1 RFDNCF
7 KNEAQKNGFRQYLG
21 GLLGESER
29 KNLTQMANNAVGVV
43 YNRLHHFLTES
54 PWSDRQV
61 NECRLQVMNQCRQ
74 TQIPRGFTLIVDDS
88 GHRKS
93 GNLTA
98 RVGRQYSG
106 EIGKTDNGI
115 VAVTT
120 HLNDGKK
127 SVPLD
132 IEIYQPAS
140 SLAEGKEDKEF
151 QKKPEIAIDLIDRSL
166 TRGYRPKI
174 GLIDAGYGNNTS
186 FLKALEERKLKYL
199 GGLAKNRKVIIEKE
213 GGVEETIQL
222 EQLAKSLSE
231 KDWEKITL
239 NLDKEK
245 TVWVAVFRAKI
256 SQLEGERNLAI
267 VMNASSIEKATEVD
281 YFITNVVEADTV
293 TASWIV
299 RTYTERNWVE
309 VFYREAKGWLGLR
322 EYQVRDKRSL
332 LRHFILGFC
341 AYTFILWHKLTGGLQ
356 RRWANRPLNTFVE
369 ALEAFRTAMSFRF
382 FEWLTENLDVFAAY
396 KASLGLVWA

>member
-1 RFDNCF
+1 
-7 KNEAQKNGFRQYLG
+7 LG
-21 GLLGESER
+21 GSTWEKL
-29 KNLTQMANNAVGVV
+29 A
-43 YNRLHHFLTES
+43 
-54 PWSDRQV
+54 P
-61 NECRLQVMNQCRQ
+61 
-74 TQIPRGFTLIVDDS
+74 
-88 GHRKS
+88 
-93 GNLTA
+93 
-98 RVGRQYSG
+98 
-106 EIGKTDNGI
+106 TDNGI

-120 HLNDGKK
+120 HLYDGKK

-132 IEIYQPAS
+132 IEIYQHAS
-140 SLAEGKEDKEF
+140 SLKEGKEDKEF

-174 GLIDAGYGNNTS
+174 VLIDAGYGNNTS

-199 GGLAKNRKVIIEKE
+199 GGVAKNRKVIIEKE
-213 GGVEETIQL
+213 GGGEEKIQL

-231 KDWEKITL
+231 GDFEKITIQL
-239 NLDKEK
+239 EREK

-281 YFITNVVEADTV
+281 YFMTNVVEADTV

-396 KASLGLVWA
+396 KASLGFVWA